1 MKPTAPVQSLM
12 LLTQFAES
20 HPEEFERATHH
31 ICAER
36 PNLIKGIKTLSRV
49 ARRAAD
55 RAESEAV
62 QNWDKFQAES
72 IGLGK
77 VAQIRLRIRQ
87 SRMEASQG
95 IMRQLLRKVS
105 QAFSNRGEG
114 MPGIGLT
121 RARTIQAPN
130 REGDRGQER

>member
-20 HPEEFERATHH
+20 HPEEFERAAQHV
-31 ICAER
+31 CAER
-36 PNLIKGIKTLSRV
+36 PNLIKGIKTLSQV
-49 ARRAAD
+49 AGRAAD
-55 RAESEAV
+55 RAESEAT

-87 SRMEASQG
+87 SRMEARQG

-105 QAFSNRGEG
+105 QAFSNREEG

-121 RARTIQAPN
+121 RARTIQARN
-130 REGDRGQER
+130 REGDRGHQR